1 MSLCKAN
8 HQDYPGRWLD
18 RDMNAVHVL
27 TPGRMRQGY
36 HLGFEHF
43 HPIMC
48 TAPEPLGDSW
58 GFVAVWRRFYFVCH
72 TIHRRAPYSRDIDF
86 VPESMSA
93 MNALKLM
100 RQRRLHMVVVV
111 DEYGGTSGE
120 QPTLHTEILTGP

>member
-1 MSLCKAN
+1 MGLCGRLAAVLLRLPHHSSPCSLFTSCCSFN
-8 HQDYPGRWLD
+8 HQTSFCSW
-18 RDMNAVHVL
+18 
-27 TPGRMRQGY
+27 
-36 HLGFEHF
+36 HLQ
-43 HPIMC
+43 
-48 TAPEPLGDSW
+48 
-58 GFVAVWRRFYFVCH
+58 
-72 TIHRRAPYSRDIDF
+72 DIDF